1 MVSAVN
7 LRPDIHRFPRHK
19 DETFIGCCDYDD
31 GDDDDDEDDEVGQG
45 RKAISGVGRSP
56 HTGDQHNP
64 CVPAAT
70 MLPTNINFSF
80 NINIKNNIKNKNNI
94 VNLFLLYTRQ
104 EIYQKDLAGFLGKQF
119 YTIKE
124 H

>member
-19 DETFIGCCDYDD
+19 DETFIGCCDDDD
-31 GDDDDDEDDEVGQG
+31 GDDVVDDDDDEDDEDGQG
-45 RKAISGVGRSP
+45 RKAISGVGRSS

-94 VNLFLLYTRQ
+94 VNLFYCTPRKIWLDFWANNLTQ
-104 EIYQKDLAGFLGKQF
+104 
-119 YTIKE
+119 
-124 H
+124 